1 MSASPVGCIWCGV
14 RLSKPTLARRDGKVW
29 ALSYLGT
36 TYARAEEAEA
46 TRRSTAAR
54 DRFWVCWALEEW
66 EVGPGR
72 EGQGVR
78 GERKRN
84 GRGERK
90 LERHEKATKDKR
102 INQSSVSINYKIRQ
116 EMRQT

>member
-46 TRRSTAAR
+46 DPRI
-54 DRFWVCWALEEW
+54 DRGQ
-66 EVGPGR
+66 GPILGVLGAGRMGSRAWKGGTGRAWGR
-72 EGQGVR
+72 ENGTEEER
-78 GERKRN
+78 GNLRDMKKQPKTN
-84 GRGERK
+84 
-90 LERHEKATKDKR
+90 A
-102 INQSSVSINYKIRQ
+102 SINHQIR
-116 EMRQT
+116 